1 MGRQRDIITSYSL
14 LLYNAMSQS
23 RGARVSRAG
32 RWRRRGTR
40 GAYGTSTWSASTPMA
55 PKAALSAEEDEIRR
69 RFTELTN
76 EQVELEFEVIRT
88 DPEAAGINPAS
99 EDAYDEPLRAT
110 IEEFRRET
118 RKCWK
123 NTNGDALFAIIIGG
137 GIGAMMLVVAFA
149 YFIFR

>member
-1 MGRQRDIITSYSL
+1 
-14 LLYNAMSQS
+14 
-23 RGARVSRAG
+23 
-32 RWRRRGTR
+32 
-40 GAYGTSTWSASTPMA
+40 MA

-76 EQVELEFEVIRT
+76 NQVELEFEVIRN
-88 DPEAAGINPAS
+88 DPEVGIDPA
-99 EDAYDEPLRAT
+99 EEEEPLKAT

-118 RKCWK
+118 RKCWQ
-123 NTNGDALFAIIIGG
+123 NTNGDVLFAIVIGG